1 MLTLLLTCASPLS
14 GSGAEEAERCLARMA
29 QGDTEALGRLYELT
43 HEAVYG
49 YALSITKSP
58 HDAED
63 VMQECFVR
71 AHLGAGQYRAQ
82 GKPLAWLLRIAR
94 NLALMRLRD
103 AKRSVTMSPEDWMEA
118 FAAQPEFT
126 REDAQTLSALM
137 DALKDD
143 EREIVTLHALAGFKH
158 REIAAMLDLA
168 LPTVLSKY
176 NRSLKKLRNLL
187 QGG

>member
-1 MLTLLLTCASPLS
+1 M
-14 GSGAEEAERCLARMA
+14 
-29 QGDTEALGRLYELT
+29 QD
-43 HEAVYG
+43 
-49 YALSITKSP
+49 ALSARISAPGST
-58 HDAED
+58 
-63 VMQECFVR
+63 VR
-71 AHLGAGQYRAQ
+71 RESRW
-82 GKPLAWLLRIAR
+82 AWLLRIAR
-94 NLALMRLRD
+94 NLALMRLRN

-126 REDAQTLSALM
+126 RRTRRALSALM
-137 DALKDD
+137 DAP
-143 EREIVTLHALAGFKH
+143 EGRRAREIVTLHALAGFKH